1 MCQRLLF
8 QRQLNK
14 LTSVFNAS
22 VLLLIMNFVITL
34 SRQLPSGSADYF
46 DNVMTKFM
54 INNRTDALK
63 TDGNLLSV
71 VQMDVYC
78 DRIIT
83 CTKIPHHKLKSEV
96 SRKG

>member
-1 MCQRLLF
+1 
-8 QRQLNK
+8 
-14 LTSVFNAS
+14 
-22 VLLLIMNFVITL
+22 
-34 SRQLPSGSADYF
+34 
-46 DNVMTKFM
+46 M

-71 VQMDVYC
+71 LQMDVYR

>member
-1 MCQRLLF
+1 
-8 QRQLNK
+8 
-14 LTSVFNAS
+14 
-22 VLLLIMNFVITL
+22 
-34 SRQLPSGSADYF
+34 
-46 DNVMTKFM
+46 M

-71 VQMDVYC
+71 VQMDVYR

-83 CTKIPHHKLKSEV
+83 CTKIPYHKLKSEV